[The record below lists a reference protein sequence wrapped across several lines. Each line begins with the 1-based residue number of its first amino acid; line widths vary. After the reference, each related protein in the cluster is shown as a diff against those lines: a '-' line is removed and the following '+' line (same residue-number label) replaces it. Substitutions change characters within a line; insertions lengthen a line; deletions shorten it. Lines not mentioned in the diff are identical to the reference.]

1 MKNAPQKRPFSKN
14 NTCQNGMGAGLTKI
28 LVVDDHDLVRMGIVR
43 MLADIEGYQVVGDAK
58 SGEEAVTKART
69 LLPDVVLMD
78 VKMPGMGGLEATKK
92 LLVVNPTLKI
102 IAVTACDDDL
112 YPTRLMQAGAVGYVT
127 KGAEFSEI
135 TNAIDKV
142 IRGDLYMSNSIAQ
155 QLALR
160 NFSGNNSQESPF
172 EKLSQRELQTA
183 MLIANGQKVN
193 DIANTF
199 CVSPKTVNSYR
210 YRIFEKLDINS
221 DVELTLLAVKHN
233 LLDPEAVV

>member
-1 MKNAPQKRPFSKN
+1 M
-14 NTCQNGMGAGLTKI
+14 TKI

-43 MLADIEGYQVVGDAK
+43 MLADIDGYQVVGDAK
-58 SGEEAVTKART
+58 SGEEAVTKARI
-69 LLPDVVLMD
+69 LKPDVVLMD

-92 LLVVNPTLKI
+92 LLTVNPVIKI
-102 IAVTACDDDL
+102 IAVTACDDDI

-127 KGAEFSEI
+127 KGAEFTEI
-135 TNAIDKV
+135 TDAINKV
-142 IRGDLYMSNSIAQ
+142 TRGDLYMSNSIAQ
-155 QLALR
+155 QLALKT
-160 NFSGNNSQESPF
+160 FSGGNNQESPF